1 MRKKNAYF
9 TVEAALVLPL
19 VIGALLL
26 TIFLFVFQYDRC
38 LLEQDMG
45 LLMLYAVTLE
55 ENEEEEARRFSERA
69 SELSL
74 DKYVAWE
81 MEELR
86 IIREK
91 NEVRAEGEGSL
102 SFPLPEWNL
111 FNRENVWRSRAVR
124 RAVRISPADAVRAY
138 RKLQGGE

>member
-1 MRKKNAYF
+1 M
-9 TVEAALVLPL
+9 LPL
-19 VIGALLL
+19 VMGALLL
-26 TIFLFVFQYDRC
+26 TIFLFIFQYDRC

-45 LLMLYAVTLE
+45 LMLLYAVTLE
-55 ENEEEEARRFSERA
+55 TENGEEEARLLSERA

-74 DKYVAWE
+74 NKYVAWE

-102 SFPLPEWNL
+102 SFPLPEWNF
-111 FNRENVWRSRAVR
+111 FNRDNVWGARAVR
-124 RAVRISPADAVRAY
+124 RTARLSPADIVRTY